1 MSCLPDDENTLKLS
15 MKKKCVV
22 KIAKLAL
29 LDGVS
34 RRERGRK
41 KAKVKSTDVDEGLL
55 GGDNQIFHEHEA
67 EVEDTEASCS
77 GNPFWWM

>member
-1 MSCLPDDENTLKLS
+1 MVCLPDDENSSKLFI
-15 MKKKCVV
+15 KKTCVV
-22 KIAKLAL
+22 KIAKMAW
-29 LDGVS
+29 LDGLS

>member
-41 KAKVKSTDVDEGLL
+41 KATFKSTDVDNDEG
-55 GGDNQIFHEHEA
+55 QIFHEHE
-67 EVEDTEASCS
+67 VEDI
-77 GNPFWWM
+77 

>member
-41 KAKVKSTDVDEGLL
+41 KAKVESTGVDVDDRLL
-55 GGDNQIFHEHEA
+55 N
-67 EVEDTEASCS
+67 EDD
-77 GNPFWWM
+77 